1 MLKRTL
7 LHDDHEQF
15 RQSARAFIEAEIVP
29 NADRWESAGNVDL
42 SMFSKAGEMGFLG
55 IEVDQEFG
63 GGGVDD
69 FRFNVVMNEEIQQ
82 AGVMASGMCITLHND
97 ICLPYFTEMT
107 NDEQKAR
114 WLPGVCSGETM
125 TAIAMTE
132 PGTGSDLAGITT
144 TAVRDGDTYVV
155 NGSKTF
161 ITNGINSSLVIVAA
175 KTDPTQKHRGMSLL
189 VVEEGME
196 GFSRGRN
203 LDKIGMHAQD
213 TAELFFSDVRVPVEN
228 LLGNEGE
235 GFFGLVRNLPR
246 ERLSLSIS
254 AVAHAH
260 AAYGWTVDYVKERT
274 AFGQPIGSFQNSKF
288 ELAEMKTELDI
299 AQVFIDRQ
307 TEAYLAGE
315 LTAEDAAMAKWWTT
329 ELECGVMDR
338 CLQLH
343 GGYGYME
350 EYPIARAW
358 RDARVQKIYGGTNE
372 IMKEIIG
379 RQIVG

>member
-7 LHDDHEQF
+7 FADDHEQF

-29 NADRWESAGNVDL
+29 HADRWEQAGVVDVE
-42 SMFSKAGEMGFLG
+42 MFKKAGDMGFLG
-55 IEVDQEFG
+55 IEVDERFG
-63 GGGVDD
+63 GGGVEDW
-69 FRFNVVMNEEIQQ
+69 RFNVVFNEEIQR

-97 ICLPYFTEMT
+97 ICMPYFTDMA
-107 NDEQKAR
+107 NDDQKAR
-114 WLPGVCSGETM
+114 WLPGMCSGDSM
-125 TAIAMTE
+125 AAIAMTE
-132 PGTGSDLAGITT
+132 PGTGSDLAGIGT
-144 TAVRDGDTYVV
+144 TAIRDGDTYIL

-196 GFSRGRN
+196 GFTRGRN
-203 LDKIGMHAQD
+203 LEKIGMHAQD
-213 TAELFFSDVRVPVEN
+213 TAELFFSDVRVPAEN

-246 ERLSLSIS
+246 ERLSLAIS
-254 AVAHAH
+254 AVAHAR
-260 AAYGWTVDYVKERT
+260 AVFGWTVDYVKDRT
-274 AFGQPIGSFQNSKF
+274 AFGQPISGFQNTKF
-288 ELAEMKTELDI
+288 ELAEMQTELDI
-299 AQVFIDRQ
+299 AQVFLDRQ

-315 LTAEDAAMAKWWTT
+315 LTAEDAAEAKWWTT
-329 ELECGVMDR
+329 RLECDVTDR

-350 EYPIARAW
+350 EYPVARAW

-379 RQIVG
+379 RQIVA

>member
-1 MLKRTL
+1 
-7 LHDDHEQF
+7 
-15 RQSARAFIEAEIVP
+15 
-29 NADRWESAGNVDL
+29 
-42 SMFSKAGEMGFLG
+42 
-55 IEVDQEFG
+55 
-63 GGGVDD
+63 
-69 FRFNVVMNEEIQQ
+69 
-82 AGVMASGMCITLHND
+82 
-97 ICLPYFTEMT
+97 
-107 NDEQKAR
+107 
-114 WLPGVCSGETM
+114 
-125 TAIAMTE
+125 
-132 PGTGSDLAGITT
+132 
-144 TAVRDGDTYVV
+144 VV

-196 GFSRGRN
+196 GFNRGRN

-213 TAELFFSDVRVPVEN
+213 TAELFFSDVRVPAEN

-246 ERLSLSIS
+246 ERLSLAIS

-260 AAYGWTVDYVKERT
+260 AAYGWTVEYVKERT

-315 LTAEDAAMAKWWTT
+315 LTAEDAAKAKWWTT
-329 ELECGVMDR
+329 ELECRVMDR

-358 RDARVQKIYGGTNE
+358 RDARVQTIYGGTNE

-379 RQIVG
+379 RQIIGQ

>member
-1 MLKRTL
+1 MLQRTL
-7 LHDDHEQF
+7 FTDDHEQF
-15 RQSARAFIEAEIVP
+15 RQSARAFVEAEIVP
-29 NADRWESAGNVDL
+29 NAEMWETAGNVDL
-42 SMFSKAGEMGFLG
+42 AMFKKAGEMGFLG
-55 IEVDQEFG
+55 IEVDEQYG
-63 GGGVDD
+63 GGGVADW
-69 FRFNVVMNEEIQQ
+69 RFNVVLNEEVQR

-97 ICLPYFTEMT
+97 ICLPYFINMT
-107 NDEQKAR
+107 DDEQKAR
-114 WLPGVCSGETM
+114 WLPGICSGDSM

-132 PGTGSDLAGITT
+132 PGTGSDLASIGT
-144 TAVRDGDTYVV
+144 TAERDGNTYVI

-175 KTDPTQKHRGMSLL
+175 KTDPSQKHRGMSLF

-196 GFSRGRN
+196 GFTRGRN

-246 ERLSLSIS
+246 ERLSLAIS
-254 AVAHAH
+254 AVAHAQ
-260 AAYGWTVDYVKERT
+260 AAFGWTVDYVKERT
-274 AFGQPIGSFQNSKF
+274 AFGQPIGTFQNSKF

-315 LTAEDAAMAKWWTT
+315 LTAEDAAEAKWWTT
-329 ELECGVMDR
+329 ELECRVMDR